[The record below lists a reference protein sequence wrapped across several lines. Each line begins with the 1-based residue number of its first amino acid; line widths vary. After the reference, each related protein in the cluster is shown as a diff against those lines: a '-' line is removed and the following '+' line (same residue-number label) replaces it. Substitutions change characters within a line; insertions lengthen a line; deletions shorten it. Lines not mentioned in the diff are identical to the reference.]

1 MTKPSFRI
9 QDLPWD
15 DHMHVVVGS
24 VFDDDE
30 HMPRLGAFADYNGAH
45 EDYLSFRLVRDTTEE
60 P

>member
-1 MTKPSFRI
+1 
-9 QDLPWD
+9 
-15 DHMHVVVGS
+15 MHVVVGS